1 MHFVGTHRAS
11 RRWLTQRWIPPL
23 PETPPLQGTHT
34 LNKALIARLVLAA
47 TIVAIFSIFAV
58 QNTKSVT
65 IEFLSWDFKLSQFLM
80 MMLSAVA
87 GVVIWEF
94 AGVYSKRAKKRRSS

>member
-1 MHFVGTHRAS
+1 MCDSRAVDKHNGEN
-11 RRWLTQRWIPPL
+11 QHQPAK
-23 PETPPLQGTHT
+23 PEPHEP

-47 TIVAIFSIFAV
+47 TIVAIFVIFAV

-65 IEFLSWDFKLSQFLM
+65 IEFLSWNFKLSQFLM
-80 MMLSAVA
+80 MVLSAVA

-94 AGVYSKRAKKRRSS
+94 AGVYSKRAKKKRSS

>member
-1 MHFVGTHRAS
+1 MDN
-11 RRWLTQRWIPPL
+11 LDNENQQPL
-23 PETPPLQGTHT
+23 AKRESHEP

-47 TIVAIFSIFAV
+47 TIVAIFIIFAV
-58 QNTKSVT
+58 QNTESVT